1 MQNNKVLSMLGL
13 SMKAGKVKSGAFA
26 ATDAIKSA
34 KAWLVLIAKDAS
46 TNTKKEFSDMCTFY
60 EVPFEEY
67 STKEDLGRAIGKE
80 ERSVVAVCDEGFA
93 KALTKNLRELD

>member
-26 ATDAIKSA
+26 ATDAIKSG
-34 KAWLVLIAKDAS
+34 KAWRVIIATDAS
-46 TNTKKEFSDMCTFY
+46 DNTKKEFSDMCTFY
-60 EVPFEEY
+60 EVPFSEY

-80 ERSVVAVCDEGFA
+80 ERSVLAVCDEGFA
-93 KALTKNLRELD
+93 KALEKNLRELD